1 VGNLLLHLDGFAWEA
16 ISDESDEL
24 GVPVDQLIA
33 FAVLYYLAD
42 IDSGRIARRI
52 PDAAARSD
60 VKVEKDSRAREHY
73 ANCDSIARDEED
85 HGGS

>member
-1 VGNLLLHLDGFAWEA
+1 VGNLVLHLDGFAWEA
-16 ISDESDEL
+16 ISDESDAL

-52 PDAAARSD
+52 PDTAAGSD
-60 VKVEKDSRAREHY
+60 VQVEKDSRARKPC
-73 ANCDSIARDEED
+73 ANCASIARYEED
-85 HGGS
+85 HGRS